1 MGIKLKNLYDEVGR
15 EKGPVGRMQLAMLTK
30 ITSFEA
36 LDCEDSPQNLKVV
49 EDAIAQLRR
58 QP

>member
-1 MGIKLKNLYDEVGR
+1 MGIKLKNFYDEVSR

-36 LDCEDSPQNLKVV
+36 LDFEDSPQNLKLV
-49 EDAIAQLRR
+49 EEAIAQLRR